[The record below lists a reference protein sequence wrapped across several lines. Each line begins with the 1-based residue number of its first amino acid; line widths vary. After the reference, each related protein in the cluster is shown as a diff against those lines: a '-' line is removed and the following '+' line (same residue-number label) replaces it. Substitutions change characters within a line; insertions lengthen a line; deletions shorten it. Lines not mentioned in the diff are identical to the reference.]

1 MYQTCLRFVGIAEGG
16 ANFNVVNGKPV
27 LKPNSRNDRGG
38 PTKYGITWG
47 TLAKAYSQGLVN
59 HNDIT
64 RLTKPEA
71 DAIYEAMY
79 WRPSRSDK
87 LPWGL
92 CLVHF
97 DCAVNSGVSGAGKLL
112 QRSVNDLLTARK
124 ITVDGIIGPDSLRA
138 VGEVPL
144 DALVSRYL
152 DVREMFYQGLV
163 AKDPGQG
170 AFLQGWLNR
179 LKRLR
184 REIAARTE
192 VAAA

>member
-16 ANFNVVNGKPV
+16 ANFNIVNGKPV
-27 LKPNSRNDRGG
+27 LKPNSRN
-38 PTKYGITWG
+38 
-47 TLAKAYSQGLVN
+47 
-59 HNDIT
+59 
-64 RLTKPEA
+64 
-71 DAIYEAMY
+71 AMY

-152 DVREMFYQGLV
+152 DVREMFYRGLV

-170 AFLQGWLNR
+170 TFLPGWLNR

-192 VAAA
+192 VAAV

>member
-16 ANFNVVNGKPV
+16 ANFSIVNGKPV

-92 CLVHF
+92 CLAHF

-112 QRSVNDLLTARK
+112 QRSINDLLTARK

-144 DALVSRYL
+144 DALTARYL
-152 DVREMFYQGLV
+152 DVREMFYRGLV

-170 AFLQGWLNR
+170 TFLPGWLNR

-184 REIAARTE
+184 REIAARME

>member
-16 ANFNVVNGKPV
+16 ANFNIVNGKPV

-124 ITVDGIIGPDSLRA
+124 ITVDGIIGPDSLLA

-144 DALVSRYL
+144 DALTARYL
-152 DVREMFYQGLV
+152 DVREMFYRGLV

-170 AFLQGWLNR
+170 TFLPGWLNR

-192 VAAA
+192 VAAV